1 MDIFK
6 LYFEL
11 NIIDN
16 IINLMPIMLF
26 RLSSCICLQAKFP
39 WDISMIIFFFF
50 FFLVK
55 LQYRPDLKAIFFG
68 HVGVID
74 AHRDF

>member
-1 MDIFK
+1 
-6 LYFEL
+6 
-11 NIIDN
+11 
-16 IINLMPIMLF
+16 
-26 RLSSCICLQAKFP
+26 
-39 WDISMIIFFFF
+39 MIIFFFF

>member
-1 MDIFK
+1 MYLFTSQIS
-6 LYFEL
+6 LRYL
-11 NIIDN
+11 NDN
-16 IINLMPIMLF
+16 
-26 RLSSCICLQAKFP
+26 
-39 WDISMIIFFFF
+39 FF